1 MRTRTGTRVW
11 PEFDALA
18 KGRFL
23 ELAGDGLVP
32 GLLHE
37 SYQPLFDALSLSHD
51 AVPVPYDWR
60 SSVADSATVLENAV
74 SEKLAGQER
83 EVRFIA
89 HGMGG
94 LVVQE
99 FARRDEARWKE
110 LCGESGGLLML
121 GTPTGGS
128 WHVMRLLAGRSRLV
142 RMIALLGR
150 HRDSDVVPILQSFRG
165 LLDLLPEEMLDL
177 AAWHDVQLGRPA
189 AEKLQAS
196 AAWREE
202 IARLQAGLRTKP
214 LYSRDSA
221 GYAFRHGRLHGGG
234 RRADHLR
241 ARHSAECPGLVQCER
256 PRRVD
261 FPGDAD
267 RPALEHRH

>member
-1 MRTRTGTRVW
+1 
-11 PEFDALA
+11 
-18 KGRFL
+18 
-23 ELAGDGLVP
+23 
-32 GLLHE
+32 
-37 SYQPLFDALSLSHD
+37 
-51 AVPVPYDWR
+51 VPYDWR

-74 SEKLAGQER
+74 SEKLNGEKR

-99 FARRDEARWKE
+99 FARRDEARWKA

-128 WHVMRLLAGRSRLV
+128 WHVTRLLAGRSRLV

-189 AEKLQAS
+189 AEKLQTS
-196 AAWREE
+196 AAWRNE
-202 IARLQAGLRTKP
+202 IEDFRPAFGRNP
-214 LYSRDSA
+214 LHSRDGA
-221 GYAFRHGRLHGGG
+221 GDAFRHGRLHGGG

-241 ARHSAECPGLVQCER
+241 ARHAAECQGLVHCGR
-256 PRRVD
+256 PWRVD
-261 FPGDAD
+261 FPDDAH
-267 RPALEHRH
+267 RPAFEHRH